1 MKKYEKPQ
9 IETKELNIADII
21 AISNAF
27 EGIVDLDKS
36 KAEDFSDIIARQNW

>member
-1 MKKYEKPQ
+1 MKKYVKPQ

-27 EGIVDLDKS
+27 EGLVDLDKS
-36 KAEDFSDIIARQNW
+36 KAEEFSNIVARENW

>member
-9 IETKELNIADII
+9 IETKEFNIADII

-27 EGIVDLDKS
+27 EGLVDLDKS
-36 KAEDFSDIIARQNW
+36 KAEDFGSIIARENW

>member
-9 IETKELNIADII
+9 IETKELNVADII

-36 KAEDFSDIIARQNW
+36 KAEDFNDIKNRENW